1 MFIYLLFEYGLFIIL
16 CIVTLMIIAKIF
28 LCDADRCGQHHWCNG
43 LTWTPWGQMM
53 LVQCTISSNKRL

>member
-28 LCDADRCGQHHWCNG
+28 LCDADRI
-43 LTWTPWGQMM
+43 TDVM
-53 LVQCTISSNKRL
+53 V